1 MKHSFLLLFTLCLPF
16 LLLPSFGNNTPAYLQ
31 EAITTQKI
39 DQADWNKAT
48 KDLDYG
54 TSKKPKPVTKAPP
67 PNTAFLGW
75 LLKVFAIIAV
85 IVMIIF
91 LLYSFVGVQGLKKGT
106 NRTFDP
112 NAVIN
117 TETVAEHIHEFD
129 LSALIEQAI
138 QQQDYTVATRLYYL
152 LAIKQL
158 STQDLI
164 QWKKDK
170 TNRNYLNEL
179 TDSTLKNKFRNLTN
193 IFERVW
199 YGEVLVDSTIFAAIQ
214 GQFKTF
220 IDDLKVA

>member
-1 MKHSFLLLFTLCLPF
+1 MKFSTFILFIGYFTIFLPS
-16 LLLPSFGNNTPAYLQ
+16 SFGNNTPNYIQ
-31 EAITTQKI
+31 DTITVQKI
-39 DQADWNKAT
+39 DQVDWNKTT

-54 TSKKPKPVTKAPP
+54 ISKKPKPIKKTPPANTK
-67 PNTAFLGW
+67 FLGW
-75 LLKVFAIIAV
+75 ILKIFAIIAV
-85 IVMIIF
+85 LVMLAF
-91 LLYSFVGVQGLKKGT
+91 LLYSFVGVQGLKKGE

-129 LSALIEQAI
+129 LSALIQQAI

-158 STQDLI
+158 SEKDLI
-164 QWKKDK
+164 HWKKDK

-179 TDSTLKNKFRNLTN
+179 TNIPLKNKFRNLTN

-199 YGEVLVDSTIFAAIQ
+199 YGEVLVDATIFTDIQ
-214 GQFKTF
+214 GQFQTF
-220 IDDLKVA
+220 IDDLK

>member
-1 MKHSFLLLFTLCLPF
+1 MKFSTFILFIGYFTVFLPA
-16 LLLPSFGNNTPAYLQ
+16 SFGNNTSNYIQ
-31 EAITTQKI
+31 DSVTVQKI
-39 DQADWNKAT
+39 NQADWNKAT

-54 TSKKPKPVTKAPP
+54 TSKKPKPIKKAPP
-67 PNTAFLGW
+67 ANAELLGW
-75 LLKVFAIIAV
+75 VLKILAIIAV
-85 IVMIIF
+85 LAMLTF
-91 LLYSFVGVQGLKKGT
+91 LLYSFVGVQELKKGE

-117 TETVAEHIHEFD
+117 TQTVAEHIHEFD
-129 LSALIEQAI
+129 LSTLIQQAI

-158 STQDLI
+158 SAKDLI
-164 QWKKDK
+164 HWKKDK

-179 TDSTLKNKFRNLTN
+179 TNRSLKNKFRNLTN

-199 YGEVLVDSTIFAAIQ
+199 YGEVVLDATIFADIQ

-220 IDDLKVA
+220 IGNLK